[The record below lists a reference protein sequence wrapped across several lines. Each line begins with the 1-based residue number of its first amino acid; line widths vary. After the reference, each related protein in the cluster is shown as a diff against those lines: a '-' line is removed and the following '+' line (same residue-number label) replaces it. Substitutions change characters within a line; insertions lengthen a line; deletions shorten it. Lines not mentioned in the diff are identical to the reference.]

1 MAVFNLGYTAPIN
14 PPGASPVLNPTQVWA
29 GLQRKV
35 RHAEEFVPLFSACEV
50 VSEEPGATEFDP
62 YTVIRN
68 VTIRPGGP
76 PGGGPPG
83 GPPPGGPGGAGGP
96 PPGIMMG
103 AGGPPGGGPPKGP
116 IRNVCKLY
124 APSRVDFLR
133 EDGTKFSNYVTQ
145 GPSGEETDMFM
156 TYVFE
161 WRHAGVEEGSE
172 VWKKI
177 REVHRKTA
185 RDAVEQ
191 TIKRIRELVAEGQL

>member
-1 MAVFNLGYTAPIN
+1 MVVFNLGFTAPIN
-14 PPGASPVLNPTQVWA
+14 PPGISPVLTPTQVWA

-50 VSEEPGATEFDP
+50 LSEEPGATDFDP
-62 YTVIRN
+62 YTVIRA
-68 VTIRPGGP
+68 VTISPNFRP
-76 PGGGPPG
+76 PG
-83 GPPPGGPGGAGGP
+83 
-96 PPGIMMG
+96 
-103 AGGPPGGGPPKGP
+103 GP

-172 VWKKI
+172 
-177 REVHRKTA
+177 
-185 RDAVEQ
+185 
-191 TIKRIRELVAEGQL
+191 

>member
-1 MAVFNLGYTAPIN
+1 MVVFNLGYTAPIN
-14 PPGASPVLNPTQVWA
+14 PPGASPTLNPSQIWA

-50 VSEEPGATEFDP
+50 LSEEPGATEFDP
-62 YTVIRN
+62 YTVIRA
-68 VTIRPGGP
+68 VTIRPDFGPPPGVGAGRGGGGP
-76 PGGGPPG
+76 PPWAGGGPPG
-83 GPPPGGPGGAGGP
+83 V
-96 PPGIMMG
+96 
-103 AGGPPGGGPPKGP
+103 GPPGGGPPKGP

-124 APSRVDFLR
+124 PPSRVDFLR

-172 VWKKI
+172 VWKRI
-177 REVHRKTA
+177 REVYRKVSF
-185 RDAVEQ
+185 DHFWC
-191 TIKRIRELVAEGQL
+191 LWWSL